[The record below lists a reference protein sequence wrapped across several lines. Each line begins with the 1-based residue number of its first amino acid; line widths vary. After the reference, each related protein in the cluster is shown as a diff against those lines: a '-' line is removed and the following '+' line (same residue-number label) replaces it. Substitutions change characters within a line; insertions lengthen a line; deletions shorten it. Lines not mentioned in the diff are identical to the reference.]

1 MTFAPFRS
9 NLTLWLLG
17 ALLLFVAQGAV
28 ADEVRPAYLGLQE
41 RSAGSFSVVW
51 KLPVKDGMV
60 PDIMPVFPEQCGLEM
75 DPYVELTGDA
85 KSVRGSLICGDE
97 GLGDGHIE
105 VPGLTNSL
113 MDVLIHIARLDG
125 NARHHMLKPGEKLSL
140 AERAPPLV
148 NDYLAFGFE
157 HILGGTDHLLFVLAL
172 LLIVSGKK
180 SIFKTVTAFTVGHSI
195 TLALASLG
203 MITLSPAPV
212 EALIA
217 LSIAFLAAEAIC
229 IHRGRQSLTA
239 SRPWVVAILF
249 GLLHGLGFAGALK
262 EVGLPQGDIPLALL
276 FFNIGIEAGQL
287 AFVLV
292 VLGSLAAAQWGMK
305 VIAPQMIKGDL
316 SRFALVPA
324 YAIGAV
330 GVFWALKRTLQILT

>member
-1 MTFAPFRS
+1 MTFADIRP
-9 NLTLWLLG
+9 NLVLWLMG
-17 ALLLFVAQGAV
+17 VLLLFVTHGAA
-28 ADEVRPAYLGLQE
+28 ADEVRPAYLGLEE
-41 RSAGSFSVVW
+41 RSADSFSVVW

-60 PDIMPVFPEQCGLEM
+60 RDVMPVFPEQCGLEM
-75 DPYVELTGDA
+75 QPFAEITDDAKIRRGLLTCGDA
-85 KSVRGSLICGDE
+85 
-97 GLGDGHIE
+97 GLGDGHVE
-105 VPGLTNSL
+105 VPGLANSL
-113 MDVLIHIARLDG
+113 MDTLFYIAWLDG
-125 NARHHMLKPGEKLSL
+125 DTRHHMLKPGEKLSL
-140 AERAPPLV
+140 AEREPPLV

-157 HILGGTDHLLFVLAL
+157 HILGGYDHLLFVLAL
-172 LLIVSGKK
+172 LLIVSGKR

-217 LSIAFLAAEAIC
+217 LSIAFLAAEAIY

-262 EVGLPQGDIPLALL
+262 EVGLPHGDIPLALL
-276 FFNIGIEAGQL
+276 FFNLGIEAGQL

-324 YAIGAV
+324 YTIGAV
-330 GVFWALKRTLQILT
+330 GVFWALDRTMQIVT